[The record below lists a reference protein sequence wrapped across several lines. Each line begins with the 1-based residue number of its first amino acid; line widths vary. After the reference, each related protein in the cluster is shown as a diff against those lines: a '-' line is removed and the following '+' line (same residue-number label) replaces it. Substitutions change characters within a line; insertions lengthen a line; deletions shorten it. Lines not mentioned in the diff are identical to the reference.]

1 MIIKLINQGI
11 TTSLTRKG
19 EIIIDGKKYAIK
31 FENIE
36 LMLEEIA
43 KKVID
48 QKNDVLAEQYQNH
61 KPIFKKSEGGMKLAS
76 SDIQK
81 IIHSIAKEDL

>member
-1 MIIKLINQGI
+1 M
-11 TTSLTRKG
+11 T
-19 EIIIDGKKYAIK
+19 EKKYAIK

-61 KPIFKKSEGGMKLAS
+61 KAIFKKSEGGMKLALQ
-76 SDIQK
+76 IFRK
-81 IIHSIAKEDL
+81 